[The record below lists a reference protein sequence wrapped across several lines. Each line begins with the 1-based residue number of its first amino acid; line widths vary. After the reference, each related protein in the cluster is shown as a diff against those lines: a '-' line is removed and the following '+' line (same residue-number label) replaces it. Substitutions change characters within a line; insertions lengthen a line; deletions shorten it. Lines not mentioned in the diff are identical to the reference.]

1 MAAVELWCRVS
12 VVDADGGELASC
24 VLEGPSG
31 AVLAAVDTVARLTL
45 LARRLGGD
53 VVLED
58 LTPRMRELLEFA
70 GLCLET
76 QGQAEAG
83 EEPLRVKGM
92 QEEGHRGDLAP

>member
-1 MAAVELWCRVS
+1 MD
-12 VVDADGGELASC
+12 VDGRELASR
-24 VLEGPSG
+24 VLEGPG
-31 AVLAAVDTVARLTL
+31 AGSLAAVDTVARLTL

-53 VVLED
+53 VLLED
-58 LTPRMRELLEFA
+58 LSPRMRELLDLA

-83 EEPLRVKGM
+83 EEPLRVEGM